1 MRSAIVGATGVVG
14 QEMLA
19 LLENSPLGKEPPL
32 LIASPRSA
40 GKQFSFR
47 DESLTVQGLD
57 SNLDLS
63 GIDVALFAAG
73 GSTSR
78 EWAPRFVEQGV
89 AVVDNSS
96 AFRLDEGVPLVVP
109 EVNGEVIPS
118 GPAIIANPNCSTIIL
133 LMALKP
139 IWHLGPVR
147 LVVDTYQA
155 VSGAG
160 IAGLDALERESSGG
174 EFLPG
179 EPFPFP
185 IHGNLFPAIGDADG
199 DGVTVEE
206 RKMLDECRKI
216 LSVPDLVVQGTCVRV
231 PVARCHSLAATLI
244 FDHED
249 QERLTKAREALQ
261 SANGVI
267 FEEDHGNP
275 PTPGPLSGAHPV
287 SVGRL
292 RAPFAD
298 SLQLWIVGDQVLKGA
313 ALNTVQIAEAWSR
326 TVG

>member
-1 MRSAIVGATGVVG
+1 MRTAIVGATGVVG
-14 QEMLA
+14 QEMLS
-19 LLENSPLGKEPPL
+19 LLEDSPLGKEAPR

-47 DESLTVQGLD
+47 GQPLTVEALD
-57 SNLDLS
+57 STLQLE

-73 GSTSR
+73 GGISR
-78 EWAPRFVEQGV
+78 EWAPRFVDQGV

-96 AFRLDEGVPLVVP
+96 AFRLEKDVSLVVP
-109 EVNGEVIPS
+109 EVNSEVIPK

-139 IWHLGPVR
+139 LWHLAPKR

-160 IAGLDALERESSGG
+160 IAGLTALEREGAGG
-174 EFLPG
+174 DFLPG

-185 IHGNLFPAIGDADG
+185 IHGNLFPAIGETDE

-216 LSVPDLVVQGTCVRV
+216 LAAPDLIVQGTCVRV

-244 FDHED
+244 FDDSDEGRL
-249 QERLTKAREALQ
+249 QEARKALEEAQ
-261 SANGVI
+261 GVI
-267 FEEDHGNP
+267 YEDNPENP

-298 SLQLWIVGDQVLKGA
+298 TLQLWIVGDQVLKGA
-313 ALNTVQIAEAWSR
+313 ALNTVQIAERWSLQA
-326 TVG
+326 